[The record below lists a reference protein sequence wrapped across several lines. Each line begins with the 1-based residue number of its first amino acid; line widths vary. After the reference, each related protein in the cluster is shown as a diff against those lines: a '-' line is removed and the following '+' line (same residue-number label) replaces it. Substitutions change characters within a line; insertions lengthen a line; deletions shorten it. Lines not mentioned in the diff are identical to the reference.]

1 MSKSISPAGASQG
14 RPRQSYNLARSA
26 LASLAMSII
35 ASALGGNPAGAQDS
49 GGLGHPQIFVTPY
62 LWLPGVYATTETP
75 LARAPEVNSSVGPF
89 ELLGKLE
96 GAPFMGSAEIRDG
109 PIGLLGDVVHGPFGS
124 NITTRNVFYQ
134 GGHAALTTNIGTAL
148 IIYRVLDAPNQFA
161 DLGVGFR
168 SWGVHANLS
177 LNPGLLQGE
186 SVNRR
191 AGWGDPLIG
200 GRYHF
205 DFNNGIGLSA
215 YGDVGGF
222 DLGAHTDWQV
232 MGTVDYA
239 LNSWID
245 LHLGYRSL
253 NVVYT
258 SSSGNLGF
266 NVHMRGPIFA
276 GTFRF

>member
-1 MSKSISPAGASQG
+1 
-14 RPRQSYNLARSA
+14 
-26 LASLAMSII
+26 MSII
-35 ASALGGNPAGAQDS
+35 AIAVSGNPAVAQVATPPS
-49 GGLGHPQIFVTPY
+49 VAQEAPSPGGMQIFVTPY
-62 LWLPGVYATTETP
+62 LWLPGVYATTATP
-75 LARAPEVNSSVGPF
+75 LARASEVNSSVGPF

-134 GGHAALTTNIGTAL
+134 GGHAALNTNIGTAL

-168 SWGVHANLS
+168 SWGVDANLS

-186 SVNRR
+186 KVYRR

-232 MGTVDYA
+232 IGHGRLRPQFVDQPSPRLSQPQHCLHVKQRQSRLQHPYEGA
-239 LNSWID
+239 D
-245 LHLGYRSL
+245 LRRHFPVLGSYPYS
-253 NVVYT
+253 Y
-258 SSSGNLGF
+258 
-266 NVHMRGPIFA
+266 
-276 GTFRF
+276 